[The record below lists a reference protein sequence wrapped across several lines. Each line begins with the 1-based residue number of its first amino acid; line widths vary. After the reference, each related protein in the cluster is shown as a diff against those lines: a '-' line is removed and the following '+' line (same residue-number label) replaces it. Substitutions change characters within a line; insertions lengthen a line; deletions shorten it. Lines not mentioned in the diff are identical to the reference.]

1 MQRRA
6 ESRLDD
12 KSDDAL
18 PGYAPTYSLTEEDVA
33 LWSASAGLGAHTSRC
48 AASGGD
54 AARPPVRAPPRRA
67 FPLFPPLSLRR
78 LVPLLVGLLV
88 QGPRMC
94 PARRRGT
101 ARTTPPPY

>member
-48 AASGGD
+48 AASGGN
-54 AARPPVRAPPRRA
+54 AAVRGVGAR
-67 FPLFPPLSLRR
+67 LRR
-78 LVPLLVGLLV
+78 TFRVLLHRWL
-88 QGPRMC
+88 
-94 PARRRGT
+94 RGWLH
-101 ARTTPPPY
+101 